1 MAPTPRPGI
10 LDIEPYVGGEAS
22 LPGFDR
28 PARLASNENALGA
41 SAKARQAYLETAD
54 DLQRYPDG
62 GATALRQAIAQ
73 VHDLDAGRIVCGAG
87 SDELIALLVRAY
99 AGPGDEVLYSRH
111 GFLMYPIAATTA
123 GATAVAAPETAELKA
138 DVDALLA
145 RVTER
150 TKLVFLANP
159 NNPTGTYL
167 ARRELERLR
176 AGLPDGTLLVIDAA
190 YAEYVD
196 DPAYSDGADMVDA
209 GAAGTSQS
217 DGGAEVVMTRTFSK
231 IHGLAALRL
240 GWLYGPRAVV
250 DVMNRVRGP
259 FNVAKPALAAGEAAV
274 LDRNHVDRS
283 LAHNNQWRD
292 WFRQQVGGAGLEV
305 LPSAAN
311 FVLVRFDSHQQAEA
325 AVAHCK
331 QHGVL
336 TRQMAKYGLPDCLR
350 VSIGAEWEMRRAAD
364 AFADFARAHGLD
376 AGGSEGA
383 ERTA

>member
-28 PARLASNENALGA
+28 PARLASNENALGP
-41 SAKARQAYLETAD
+41 SDKARQAYLQMAD
-54 DLQRYPDG
+54 DLPRYPDG
-62 GATALRQAIAQ
+62 SASALRAAIASA
-73 VHDLDAGRIVCGAG
+73 HGLDADRIVCGAG

-123 GATAVAAPETAELKA
+123 GATPVAAPETTELKA

-167 ARRELERLR
+167 DKAELERLHN
-176 AGLPDGTLLVIDAA
+176 GLPEGTLLVIDAA

-196 DPAYSDGADMVDA
+196 EPAYSPGADLVDA
-209 GAAGTSQS
+209 GGQ
-217 DGGAEVVMTRTFSK
+217 VVMTRTFSK
-231 IHGLAALRL
+231 IHALAALRL
-240 GWLYGPRAVV
+240 GWLYGPREVV

-274 LDRNHVDRS
+274 LDREHVARS
-283 LAHNNQWRD
+283 LEHNNRWRD

-311 FVLVRFDSHQQAEA
+311 FVLVRFADPEMAEA

-331 QHGVL
+331 RHGVL

-350 VSIGAEWEMRRAAD
+350 VSIGAEWEMRQAAD
-364 AFADFARAHGLD
+364 VFAEFARQQGL
-376 AGGSEGA
+376 GGA
-383 ERTA
+383 EHTA